1 VSVTPSPTVEE
12 ESRMSSIIRLPLA
25 VAMLGAGLVLLAVGA
40 GAPLALLLLFAGVG
54 VTHLVWAVV
63 LLRADDVP
71 APRLL
76 AATALAPI
84 ALWVGAIVVGGAAD
98 LPLGPLAAAS
108 ALGLACALAVVIGLR
123 RARRATGAATGT
135 SESAVEP
142 PWRVIATLAASA
154 AIVAGIVTPALAG
167 TWAGQYAVP
176 HGSHE
181 IPGLEVE
188 EHGGH

>member
-12 ESRMSSIIRLPLA
+12 ESRMSSITRLPLA